1 MPRSPL
7 TAHHSP
13 IRVTR
18 AIFRGSLRPATWLGI
33 LCLWACG
40 ARRPVVSSSPAEPP
54 AAPRTLPLARVIVLE
69 TSGPPPSDTS
79 VSFTA
84 GTAHVIVL
92 RHGPPENIVFAQLSF
107 GADAFA
113 DSGQTVRVEV
123 HPRPGVYGLDLST
136 SLPIRAAPEG
146 ARVLFDYAR
155 YFSAPLRARQVHGS
169 DIAFE
174 HALAVGRLLP
184 DNQIELLPSTRPAPD
199 NLSARMPSAGSYLVA
214 APQ

>member
-1 MPRSPL
+1 LS
-7 TAHHSP
+7 A
-13 IRVTR
+13 
-18 AIFRGSLRPATWLGI
+18 A
-33 LCLWACG
+33 WACG

-54 AAPRTLPLARVIVLE
+54 AVSRILPLARVIVLE

-84 GTAHVIVL
+84 GTTHVIVL
-92 RHGPPENIVFAQLSF
+92 RHGPPENIVFAKLSF

-113 DSGQTVRVEV
+113 DSGQTVRVDV
-123 HPRPGVYGLDLST
+123 HPRPGVYGLDVST
-136 SLPIRAAPEG
+136 SLPLRVAREG
-146 ARVLFDYAR
+146 ATVLFDYAR
-155 YFSAPLRARQVHGS
+155 YFSAPVRARQVYGN

-184 DNQIELLPSTRPAPD
+184 ENQIELLPSTRPTPD
-199 NLSARMPSAGSYLVA
+199 NLSARMPAPGSYLVA